1 MRDPPRARALS
12 RCGICLY
19 RPRKRPWV
27 WHEARCARADRPV
40 QATVTRA
47 TAARRGLSR
56 KQARAL
62 PAHRP
67 ASAVPVGSRGEEGQF
82 GHLAQLMTPREM
94 EFRRSL
100 PVFRRCRQEYE
111 ATRRHLQRVRCETP
125 TTRRIL
131 ALSATSRRAEPLQRG
146 RRPPQSRS
154 RRHGMRARR
163 PFECRARRARATE
176 ACRVIAAQAPAPGE
190 NPFEEEPDRGVK
202 NPR

>member
-125 TTRRIL
+125 TNSEDLGVLGQRDGARSQAAWAKAATQPQPASRTARTTAVRMRRVL
-131 ALSATSRRAEPLQRG
+131 
-146 RRPPQSRS
+146 RS
-154 RRHGMRARR
+154 
-163 PFECRARRARATE
+163 CS
-176 ACRVIAAQAPAPGE
+176 
-190 NPFEEEPDRGVK
+190 
-202 NPR
+202 